1 MGKLLNME
9 HTHSDVKN
17 LMVVFAIARKELS
30 LDREQI
36 KELISLEE
44 RVIKI
49 LEDEYSRNEADN
61 GAGS

>member
-1 MGKLLNME
+1 
-9 HTHSDVKN
+9 
-17 LMVVFAIARKELS
+17 MVVFAIARKELS

>member
-1 MGKLLNME
+1 ME

-17 LMVVFAIARKELS
+17 LMVVFAIARKELA

-61 GAGS
+61 GARS

>member
-1 MGKLLNME
+1 MDGN
-9 HTHSDVKN
+9 DIKN
-17 LMVVFAIARKELS
+17 LSVVFAIARKELA

-44 RVIKI
+44 RIIKI

-61 GAGS
+61 GTGSKELD

>member
-1 MGKLLNME
+1 ME